1 VPSGRPRPF
10 GRLALGLACA
20 FVGLFPSSAVAA
32 GYRDRT
38 PLPSDVSGV
47 GGSNVPATHIASG
60 TGNAALHMVLAL
72 AIVVALIFGIY
83 KLLKRSA
90 KKNDKTV
97 ADDGWMN
104 VVSTTPLAPSRSLHL
119 VRVGEELILLGA
131 SDGSLTPIR
140 VYGADEARRLGV
152 DPLTV
157 QSLPVRPA
165 RGGAGMNSLVES
177 LRRMTAR

>member
-20 FVGLFPSSAVAA
+20 LVGLFPSTAAAA
-32 GYRDRT
+32 GFRDRT
-38 PLPSDVSGV
+38 PLPADVSGA
-47 GGSNVPATHIASG
+47 GGAKVPTTHIASG
-60 TGNAALHMVLAL
+60 TGSAALHMLIGL
-72 AIVVALIFGIY
+72 AIVVALIYGLY

-90 KKNDKTV
+90 NKNDKTV
-97 ADDGWMN
+97 GDDGWMG
-104 VVSTTPLAPSRSLHL
+104 VVSTTPLAASRSLHL

-131 SDGSLTPIR
+131 SDGSVTPIR

-152 DPLTV
+152 DPRTV
-157 QSLPVRPA
+157 ESLPVRPA
-165 RGGAGMNSLVES
+165 SGAKGVGSLIEG